1 MPSVTIR
8 REEPRDHA
16 AVYTLTKAA
25 FAEAEHCDGDE
36 QELVERLR
44 GSGGFIAA
52 LSLVAEADGLLV
64 GHIMFTK
71 ITIGGAEALCL
82 GPVSV
87 LPRYKKQ
94 GIGSALINRGHEIAT
109 ELGYSLSLLVGYAE
123 YYPRFG
129 YEQASKYGITQPLPA
144 PDECVM
150 VKLLSEEGRK
160 ISGAAVYP
168 PEFY

>member
-1 MPSVTIR
+1 MEFIIR
-8 REEPRDHA
+8 QEMHGDHA
-16 AVYTLTKAA
+16 EVYGLTKAA

-36 QELVERLR
+36 QDLVERLR
-44 GSGGFIAA
+44 KSDAFIPE
-52 LSLVAEADGLLV
+52 LSLVAQNADNKII

-71 ITIGGAEALCL
+71 ITIGGFDAICL

-87 LPRYKKQ
+87 LPEFKRQ
-94 GIGSALINRGHEIAT
+94 GVGSALIQRGHEIAV
-109 ELGYSLSLLVGYAE
+109 GMRYNICLLVGYAE

-129 YEQASKYGITQPLPA
+129 YEIASKYGITQPYPA

-150 VKLLSEEGRK
+150 VKFLSDVGRN
-160 ISGAAVYP
+160 ITGAAVFP